1 MEADHQT
8 KTGAGLKGAGR
19 LRVVRVVIARVFI
32 NWFAD
37 DVPHYGAALAFYTIF
52 SAAPISIIVIAV
64 AGSVYGPELVEQGL
78 LSQVERLT
86 GSGTAEFLGAMIQS
100 ARQSRSGFATT
111 VLGFAMMFLGATA
124 FFGEL
129 QNALNKVWNV
139 GAEIQGIFWSVLIK
153 RLLSFLMVLLAGVMF
168 VFMLLANAVLTAMH
182 AYMAGWIPGWAL
194 ISLRASEMLI
204 SFLLSSVLFAAIYKV
219 LPDAR
224 IAWRDVWVGAFVTS
238 ILFNLGRLLIGL
250 YLGRESL
257 ASAYGAAG
265 AFVLLLFWVYY
276 SAQVVLLG
284 AEFTKVYARTC
295 GKGFSQKERRY
306 LRPSGVPG
314 GTASHPP
321 SAL

>member
-1 MEADHQT
+1 MEDLQVE
-8 KTGAGLKGAGR
+8 KRAGLKGTGR
-19 LRVVRVVIARVFI
+19 LRVVRVVIARAFI
-32 NWFAD
+32 DWFAD

-64 AGSVYGPELVEQGL
+64 AGSIYGPELVEQGL
-78 LSQVERLT
+78 LSQVARLT

-100 ARQSRSGFATT
+100 ARQSHSGFAATA
-111 VLGFAMMFLGATA
+111 LGFAMMFLGATA

-139 GAEIQGIFWSVLIK
+139 DVEVQGIFWPVLIK
-153 RLLSFLMVLLAGVMF
+153 RFLSFLMVLLAGVMF
-168 VFMLLANAVLTAMH
+168 VLMLLANAVLTAMQ
-182 AYMAGWIPGWAL
+182 AYVVGRIPDWTLA
-194 ISLRASEMLI
+194 SLRASEMLI

-219 LPDAR
+219 LPDVR
-224 IAWRDVWVGAFVTS
+224 IAWRDVWVGAVVTS

-257 ASAYGAAG
+257 SSAYGAAG

-284 AEFTKVYARTC
+284 AEFTKVYARTY
-295 GKGFSQKERRY
+295 GKGFTQKKRRY
-306 LRPSGVPG
+306 LRPAGAQRD
-314 GTASHPP
+314 TAPHPP
-321 SAL
+321 PAL